1 MTIDERLD
9 RLVQRH
15 EALTESVQMLL
26 LSHRE
31 HEQRSEKQFAQHQ
44 QQFAQH
50 QEEFAQHEQLF
61 GQIALRLREVT
72 DGIDRLARVAGVH
85 QERLDDQQQR
95 LGDLERGP
103 RS

>member
-9 RLVQRH
+9 RLVQRQ

-26 LSHRE
+26 DSHRE
-31 HEQRSEKQFAQHQ
+31 HEERSEKQFA
-44 QQFAQH
+44 
-50 QEEFAQHEQLF
+50 QLF

-72 DGIDRLARVAGVH
+72 NGIDRLARVAGVH
-85 QERLDDQQQR
+85 QERLDDHQQK
-95 LGDLERGP
+95 LDDLERGP